1 MKMIG
6 FIGLGTMGSPMAAN
20 LLDKGYN
27 VIVYNRTREKADE
40 LARRGAD
47 VADSPAEVAR
57 QADVVFTMLSNDQ
70 ALLETFHGEN
80 GIMHGLRPG
89 TTVIDCSTVSPETS
103 RKLHE
108 ELAAHFCDFL
118 DAPVAGSKPA
128 AESGALSFM
137 VGGSREVLDEHK
149 AILEAMGKLVVHM
162 GPAGS
167 GSTAKLANNTIVA
180 INTLGLIEGMSMAA
194 KAGIDPEAF
203 LKVLLSGGASSR
215 MAELKG
221 ERILDRDFSTQF
233 ALELMLKDLLLAGD
247 LTARHQLP
255 SPLLKAATGIFQ
267 MGLSR
272 GLGAQDLSAI
282 AMCYEDWMHAQIAKK
297 AAPPQAAAE
306 PAKPEP
312 FGRDRRKGTRVQM
325 NVKLL
330 LSVYE
335 WEQEGS
341 FSGQQ
346 IEGML
351 YDLSE
356 SGLQIVSDFPL
367 TKDMFVVIH
376 FPQEAE
382 LPPIIG
388 RIIRITPDG
397 TNFRYGCMLSGL
409 PLYVRLKLEEY
420 IKRKVEAGT
429 SLA

>member
-1 MKMIG
+1 
-6 FIGLGTMGSPMAAN
+6 
-20 LLDKGYN
+20 
-27 VIVYNRTREKADE
+27 
-40 LARRGAD
+40 
-47 VADSPAEVAR
+47 
-57 QADVVFTMLSNDQ
+57 
-70 ALLETFHGEN
+70 
-80 GIMHGLRPG
+80 
-89 TTVIDCSTVSPETS
+89 
-103 RKLHE
+103 
-108 ELAAHFCDFL
+108 
-118 DAPVAGSKPA
+118 
-128 AESGALSFM
+128 
-137 VGGSREVLDEHK
+137 
-149 AILEAMGKLVVHM
+149 
-162 GPAGS
+162 
-167 GSTAKLANNTIVA
+167 
-180 INTLGLIEGMSMAA
+180 
-194 KAGIDPEAF
+194 
-203 LKVLLSGGASSR
+203 
-215 MAELKG
+215 
-221 ERILDRDFSTQF
+221 
-233 ALELMLKDLLLAGD
+233 
-247 LTARHQLP
+247 
-255 SPLLKAATGIFQ
+255 
-267 MGLSR
+267 
-272 GLGAQDLSAI
+272 
-282 AMCYEDWMHAQIAKK
+282 
-297 AAPPQAAAE
+297 
-306 PAKPEP
+306 
-312 FGRDRRKGTRVQM
+312 M